1 MEVLLVLN
9 RPVFFIIT
17 QKCENFYPFCKFYIC
32 ERKLDFA
39 IENI

>member
-17 QKCENFYPFCKFYIC
+17 QKYENFYPFYKFYIC
-32 ERKLDFA
+32 EHKLSFA